1 MLPGCSVNESIP
13 HRSCHQQPWRPA
25 RLIFNKTSRD
35 MNISRSKKC
44 GQFLKTVDTN
54 VPADKCPAP
63 CYRFYGFLT
72 TRKSKDSSDPSGLP
86 SLFPLQNKS
95 FSVEYLIFLTFEGW
109 TPKIIARKFTFFEPW
124 LFIQPSNTTFKKKK
138 LKINLH
144 GWVLIGICYSRDFC
158 EIHWLICFYKN
169 S

>member
-13 HRSCHQQPWRPA
+13 HSSCHQQPWRPA
-25 RLIFNKTSRD
+25 RLVFNKPSRD

-72 TRKSKDSSDPSGLP
+72 TRKSKDSSDPSGIP

-95 FSVEYLIFLTFEGW
+95 FSVEYLILLTFEGG
-109 TPKIIARKFTFFEPW
+109 TPKIIARKFKFFEPW
-124 LFIQPSNTTFKKKK
+124 LFIQPSNTSLFFVFCFFKKEIKNK
-138 LKINLH
+138 SAWMSFNWYLLQR
-144 GWVLIGICYSRDFC
+144 GIFAKFID
-158 EIHWLICFYKN
+158 
-169 S
+169 

>member
-124 LFIQPSNTTFKKKK
+124 LFIQPSNTTFKKKEIK
-138 LKINLH
+138 NKSAWMSFNWYLLQPGFLRNSLINMFL
-144 GWVLIGICYSRDFC
+144 
-158 EIHWLICFYKN
+158 
-169 S
+169 